1 MSGALKYSQVYTHV
15 GTIFISQSITKLDQ
29 NQNRVHRRHVS
40 PKTRMKTARCGGGAA
55 VEFTARREKWRGNQ
69 NQQPRTDVWCPPPV
83 FLPKYLPRV
92 RMTCAVGLFIR
103 PCTETSMAP
112 KCGELARMLRDS
124 ERQYRMSAMSSKKC
138 SRDAMLPRS
147 CLENLNERGG
157 WNELSVYKT
166 IFKEANGVAVC
177 SKRRPRLR
185 SPLRFCDQHNENH
198 QSKKAHR
205 STRCHWFCSLRDKK
219 LCL

>member
-1 MSGALKYSQVYTHV
+1 MIHQKAILRQIYVVAGRASKLQLIMLYGTECKDSVIMSGALKYSQVYTHV

-124 ERQYRMSAMSSKKC
+124 A
-138 SRDAMLPRS
+138 
-147 CLENLNERGG
+147 
-157 WNELSVYKT
+157 
-166 IFKEANGVAVC
+166 I
-177 SKRRPRLR
+177 
-185 SPLRFCDQHNENH
+185 
-198 QSKKAHR
+198 
-205 STRCHWFCSLRDKK
+205 K
-219 LCL
+219 LTF